1 MTNLATTRVVTTAG
15 SKPDTSSPSL
25 PMRDATNNFACKL
38 LRQAWQDSGLSLR
51 QLARQANTSHA
62 TLNAYM
68 KGSKSPSAGTLERI
82 ISACGFDMDIS
93 LRRRVRFSNGVPR
106 GEELAEVLTLA
117 EQFPVRQNKTQTLP
131 IFPQR
136 PNV

>member
-1 MTNLATTRVVTTAG
+1 
-15 SKPDTSSPSL
+15 
-25 PMRDATNNFACKL
+25 MRDATNNFACKL
-38 LRQAWQDSGLSLR
+38 LRQAWQDRGLSLR
-51 QLARQANTSHA
+51 RLARQANTSHA

-93 LRRRVRFSNGVPR
+93 LRRRVRVSNGVPR
-106 GEELAEVLTLA
+106 DEELAEVLTLA
-117 EQFPVRQNKTQTLP
+117 GQFPGQQDKAQTLP

>member
-1 MTNLATTRVVTTAG
+1 
-15 SKPDTSSPSL
+15 
-25 PMRDATNNFACKL
+25 
-38 LRQAWQDSGLSLR
+38 
-51 QLARQANTSHA
+51 
-62 TLNAYM
+62 M

-117 EQFPVRQNKTQTLP
+117 EQFPVRQNQTQRKNLLSM
-131 IFPQR
+131 R
-136 PNV
+136 RH

>member
-1 MTNLATTRVVTTAG
+1 
-15 SKPDTSSPSL
+15 
-25 PMRDATNNFACKL
+25 
-38 LRQAWQDSGLSLR
+38 
-51 QLARQANTSHA
+51 
-62 TLNAYM
+62 
-68 KGSKSPSAGTLERI
+68 
-82 ISACGFDMDIS
+82 MDIS
-93 LRRRVRFSNGVPR
+93 LRRRVRFSKGVPR